1 MNIKE
6 AKNEIKHTLLAYLR
20 KNEKGGY
27 TYPLVR
33 QRPILLMGP
42 PGIGKTAIMEQIAEE
57 CQVGL
62 VAYTIT
68 HHTRQSAVGLPKI
81 VTRNYGGK
89 EMDITEYTMS
99 EIIASVYECMEHTGQ
114 KRRNPFCG

>member
-42 PGIGKTAIMEQIAEE
+42 PGIGKTAIMEQIA
-57 CQVGL
+57 
-62 VAYTIT
+62 
-68 HHTRQSAVGLPKI
+68 
-81 VTRNYGGK
+81 
-89 EMDITEYTMS
+89 
-99 EIIASVYECMEHTGQ
+99 
-114 KRRNPFCG
+114 

>member
-20 KNEKGGY
+20 KKRKGWVHLSSGA
-27 TYPLVR
+27 PEAN
-33 QRPILLMGP
+33 LLMGP

-62 VAYTIT
+62 VAIP
-68 HHTRQSAVGLPKI
+68 SL
-81 VTRNYGGK
+81 
-89 EMDITEYTMS
+89 
-99 EIIASVYECMEHTGQ
+99 IIPVRA
-114 KRRNPFCG
+114 R